1 LQRKIILDLFLKTSE
16 NENNKNCIYK
26 YFYIIVKSHLN
37 ISFTNPCNDLCKTCF
52 KWKNHQKLRK
62 ENNCRENCNQCISYK
77 IHMNEVKTVRRQYRN
92 DTSAQILSSNAENNL
107 PKLLVVSLDTQ
118 KILQIP
124 KMPIKD
130 NYFAER
136 IGVTNFTIAQTG
148 IEGYVTFHMMGI

>member
-1 LQRKIILDLFLKTSE
+1 
-16 NENNKNCIYK
+16 
-26 YFYIIVKSHLN
+26 
-37 ISFTNPCNDLCKTCF
+37 
-52 KWKNHQKLRK
+52 
-62 ENNCRENCNQCISYK
+62 
-77 IHMNEVKTVRRQYRN
+77 MNEVKTVRRQYRN